1 MIIRFRT
8 GRLPMKTLIIVLL
21 LIPAAASAYGNRNWL
36 STNQFYNKDIS
47 DNTYSWGYNYHS
59 RGRHTTI
66 RLEED
71 KSGWMHNGN
80 MRNGDAT
87 GTYHWDKVH
96 SPR

>member
-1 MIIRFRT
+1 
-8 GRLPMKTLIIVLL
+8 MKVLITLLL

-80 MRNGDAT
+80 MRNGDSS